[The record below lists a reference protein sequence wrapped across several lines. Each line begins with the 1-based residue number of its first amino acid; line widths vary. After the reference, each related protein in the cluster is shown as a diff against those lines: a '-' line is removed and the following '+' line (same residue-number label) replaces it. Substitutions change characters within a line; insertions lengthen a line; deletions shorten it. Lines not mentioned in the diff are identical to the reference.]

1 MAASQDPSKL
11 IDKQIADLAD
21 WRGKLIA
28 RLRTVIKKAA
38 PELQEDWKWDTAVW
52 VHKGNVC
59 AAGAFKDHVGLNFFH
74 GASLPDPHKL
84 FNGGLD
90 AKLSR
95 SIQFREGDAVND
107 VALKELIRAAVA
119 RNAAAKK

>member
-1 MAASQDPSKL
+1 MAASPNPSAL
-11 IDKQIADLAD
+11 IDKQIADLGD
-21 WRGKLIA
+21 WRGKLMA
-28 RLRTVIKKAA
+28 RLRKLINKAA
-38 PELQEDWKWDTAVW
+38 PELQEDWKWETAVW

-74 GASLPDPHKL
+74 GASLPDPHML
-84 FNGGLD
+84 FNGGLE

-107 VALKELIRAAVA
+107 VALKELIVAAVA
-119 RNAAAKK
+119 RNSAAKK